1 MNSETPPS
9 SDPLFGNNPSDLMRE
24 AMDPATRIP
33 TGDPYAWQPPTPEDL
48 QARLGGAY
56 LVQAF
61 LARGGMGAVYR
72 GIQASLERP
81 VAIKILPPQL
91 RDADP
96 SFAQR
101 FKQEA
106 KAMAQLN
113 HPSIVS
119 VYDFGEMPDGT
130 LYFIMEF
137 VDGTDVAQMVTRQGR
152 LSSAHAM
159 AITAHVC
166 DALQYA
172 HEHGVV
178 HRDIKPANIMVG
190 NDGRVK
196 VADFGLAKSS
206 RVTATSL
213 TMTGHVMGTPHFL
226 APEALTLGSSVD
238 HRADIYAVGVMLYQM
253 LTGRLPKGIFE
264 MPSLLVPGLDPRYDA
279 IITAAMREDRTARY
293 QAILDMRR
301 ALDAIL
307 TKPVA
312 KSAATPQQPAAAAP
326 PAQAAAP
333 KPQPG
338 QHYYRPPQA
347 AAPPPRNKE
356 KTSAGMWLL
365 VAAVVLSLG
374 GIFWMKMGNSASS
387 ATTPSVAESTVSAP
401 ESAKP
406 SQMGPLGDLVFPTV
420 QFENATI
427 SECIEYFQI
436 KSRDLDPAKKG
447 ITFLVDEA
455 TRKSTASV
463 GLDLKEIRVV
473 DFIECFARYAR
484 LEVSYVGEAIQLKT
498 SPSVKPPFPIG
509 APSSKFQQLGET
521 IFPKVSFENATLEE
535 ACEYLRLKSRDL
547 SGQHFNLIIDPE
559 LTQRKHEISLDLT
572 QVPLSDALAYITA
585 LSDAEVT
592 YLAAAIYIQPK
603 SSSAAKLPL
612 IIGTSTPKLQQVG
625 ETIIPYMDFQKASIQ
640 EACEYLRIKG
650 REISGQPV
658 NLIIDP
664 TLAQRKH
671 EISLWVPRVS
681 LSAALSYIADLCD
694 AEVAYLREA
703 FYLQPRSTKP
713 VQVDPYANQ
722 PWGEVG
728 KIVLPTVRF
737 QNATVGEAVEYLRF
751 KSRDLDPEKKGM
763 VIILDDAASRAA
775 GTITLDSKDITVA
788 NALAQIATVAGL
800 EIYRLGEAA
809 RLRAPATARTT
820 PAAAPKPEPPRTSV
834 SAPPAPPKPEPEFR
848 TFTDSR
854 GRQIQAS
861 LIRVQ
866 KDDVTLKTEDGKEH
880 TFKAATLSAA
890 DIEYLKTKGLVTP
903 QTPAVAQDQV
913 INLFNG
919 RDLSGWTVR
928 TGKADFRVKDG
939 CIVGKNTTSQQ
950 KGFIHTFLTTN
961 AEFGDFI
968 LTFEYKADADVNSG
982 VQFRSQFHNVETR
995 AVTQTGRTVIRPP
1008 DRVYGYQF
1016 EIDSAGKR
1024 NSGAI
1029 YDEGRRGVFL
1039 DDLGSNPAAQ
1049 AAVRIGD
1056 WNQARIECRGDSIKT
1071 FLNGIPA
1078 ASITDEV
1085 TPKGVIALQVHG
1097 STKPSAEV
1105 RWRNI
1110 KLLPLTTN
1118 QTSATTTVTTVIP
1131 AAPKPPAPVVEPPKP
1146 AAVPAPSA
1154 PTTYGGMEFSPNW
1167 LPQTLSARR
1176 ELLESYDFY
1185 CKAVVGNAPKGQE
1198 PVPDTIVGAIRWRM
1212 PIDEAIRT
1220 LPKGFNKLSERPMV
1234 HSCLPNNSLINCG
1247 FQYRSFQDRGQS
1259 FYEMF
1264 MLIDKQRRVV
1274 SVMFRDNGKDI
1285 QWFPKPDGIREPYYN
1300 MFSELTY
1307 NGSTTQEVPYQILGA
1322 GNGVTCIKTALRKK
1336 IITLPNMPNMPQM
1349 APSGGGTKENV
1360 HWYLPAPFARS
1371 ILDIVEVYRA
1381 RGVIK

>member
-9 SDPLFGNNPSDLMRE
+9 SDPLFGNNVSDLMRE

-33 TGDPYAWQPPTPEDL
+33 TGDPRYWQPPTPEDL

-137 VDGTDVAQMVTRQGR
+137 VDGIDVAQMVTRQGR
-152 LSSAHAM
+152 LSSSHAM

-206 RVTATSL
+206 RVTQSSL

-279 IITAAMREDRTARY
+279 IITAAMREDRSVRY

-312 KSAATPQQPAAAAP
+312 KSQAAPQQPAAA

-347 AAPPPRNKE
+347 AAPTPVAKTKSSGGLWALAAVIALVLGGAAWVILGGRTQ
-356 KTSAGMWLL
+356 TSA
-365 VAAVVLSLG
+365 S
-374 GIFWMKMGNSASS
+374 
-387 ATTPSVAESTVSAP
+387 TTPEATVS
-401 ESAKP
+401 SN
-406 SQMGPLGDLVFPTV
+406 LVDTILFPKCS
-420 QFENATI
+420 FEQATI
-427 SECIEYFQI
+427 AEAIEYFTLT
-436 KSRDLDPAKKG
+436 SRDLDPAKKG
-447 ITFLVDEA
+447 ITIQAPE
-455 TRKSTASV
+455 SV
-463 GLDLKEIRVV
+463 RNLPVRLTMHCRDRTLSELLDYVAHL
-473 DFIECFARYAR
+473 AR
-484 LEVSYVGEAIQLKT
+484 LDVTYRGGEVSLAL
-498 SPSVKPPFPIG
+498 SASMKPPFPKG
-509 APSSKFQQLGET
+509 SPTASQQRFSQAILPRMQFDKANLG
-521 IFPKVSFENATLEE
+521 KVA
-535 ACEYLRLKSRDL
+535 EYLRLRSRELSQDDL
-547 SGQHFNLIIDPE
+547 NVLIDPALDE
-559 LTQRKHEISLDLT
+559 AKPQISLNL
-572 QVPLSDALAYITA
+572 VRVAIPDALEYI
-585 LSDAEVT
+585 
-592 YLAAAIYIQPK
+592 
-603 SSSAAKLPL
+603 
-612 IIGTSTPKLQQVG
+612 
-625 ETIIPYMDFQKASIQ
+625 
-640 EACEYLRIKG
+640 
-650 REISGQPV
+650 
-658 NLIIDP
+658 
-664 TLAQRKH
+664 
-671 EISLWVPRVS
+671 
-681 LSAALSYIADLCD
+681 AALSG
-694 AEVAYLREA
+694 AEVVYVQNA
-703 FYLQPRSTKP
+703 FYLQPASQAP
-713 VQVDPYANQ
+713 VKLPVGSLPDLGA
-722 PWGEVG
+722 VG
-728 KIVLPTVRF
+728 KLTLVSMPMKNNTL
-737 QNATVGEAVEYLRF
+737 A
-751 KSRDLDPEKKGM
+751 
-763 VIILDDAASRAA
+763 DAAQFLSIMSYNSDPDRTGIRVLLDQASWNSDA
-775 GTITLDSKDITVA
+775 RMTLDIRNITFEQAVAQVATHAGADIIPLHQAVWLRAQPSSVPASTSSRSQPPSPIPMQKLDETGFAPLLDKDHFAFWKQAGKGTVVSEDGTLFPNGDKEAGAKCFWYSERMFGDFTLRVEFYIHNRQANSGVMIRFPDPGSDGSVPNMKGYEIDISPRATGDIWRWLGGSADDHLASTRPIKYDGWNLYEITVIG
-788 NALAQIATVAGL
+788 QKYTVKLNGQLVNEYEGRVGL
-800 EIYRLGEAA
+800 RGYVGLQNCSPNGGVSFRNVRIKEMSAS
-809 RLRAPATARTT
+809 
-820 PAAAPKPEPPRTSV
+820 APKTAIAEPD
-834 SAPPAPPKPEPEFR
+834 ANLR
-848 TFTDSR
+848 TFTDR
-854 GRQIQAS
+854 QGRRIRAT

-866 KDDVTLKTEDGKEH
+866 NDDVTLKREDGQEFSIKGSM
-880 TFKAATLSAA
+880 LSDS
-890 DIEYLKTKGLVTP
+890 DIGYLKPKGLVLP
-903 QTPAVAQDQV
+903 KAPAVVA
-913 INLFNG
+913 
-919 RDLSGWTVR
+919 
-928 TGKADFRVKDG
+928 
-939 CIVGKNTTSQQ
+939 
-950 KGFIHTFLTTN
+950 
-961 AEFGDFI
+961 
-968 LTFEYKADADVNSG
+968 
-982 VQFRSQFHNVETR
+982 
-995 AVTQTGRTVIRPP
+995 
-1008 DRVYGYQF
+1008 
-1016 EIDSAGKR
+1016 
-1024 NSGAI
+1024 
-1029 YDEGRRGVFL
+1029 
-1039 DDLGSNPAAQ
+1039 
-1049 AAVRIGD
+1049 
-1056 WNQARIECRGDSIKT
+1056 
-1071 FLNGIPA
+1071 
-1078 ASITDEV
+1078 
-1085 TPKGVIALQVHG
+1085 
-1097 STKPSAEV
+1097 
-1105 RWRNI
+1105 
-1110 KLLPLTTN
+1110 
-1118 QTSATTTVTTVIP
+1118 
-1131 AAPKPPAPVVEPPKP
+1131 AAPAMSKPPAAVVEPPKP

-1185 CKAVVGNAPKGQE
+1185 CKAVIGNAPKGQE

-1322 GNGVTCIKTALRKK
+1322 GSGVTCIKTALRKK
-1336 IITLPNMPNMPQM
+1336 IIALPNMPNMPQL